1 VSRRPLTAELV
12 VAVATVLCSSR
23 AFAQENPPPQDAPEA
38 PATDAPSA
46 QEGRGAT
53 SGDDA
58 AALPTEDVGASSA
71 PSADS
76 SSVEAPTEAPSEA
89 PTEAPTVPAEAPA
102 QSEGPTEVRVRG
114 PKNEAVRL
122 QRSAEAVRV
131 IDTRRAKQETA
142 DMGEVLA
149 RSAGI
154 SVRRAGGLGS
164 GVRFSLNGLQD
175 DQVRFFLDGVPL
187 DRAGFPIGIAN
198 VPVNL
203 IDRVEVYRGV
213 VPIRFGADALGGA
226 VNLVSD
232 TRYTTHVGASYQVG
246 SFGTYRTTA
255 YGRYRHESGFVVG
268 ASGFFDSTRNDYP
281 VDVEVTDARG
291 RVSPARVRRFHD
303 GYQAYGATVETG
315 FVDRPWARRLLVKG
329 FVSSYDKELQNNI
342 VMTTPYGEVTY
353 GETVLGATAR
363 YEQPL
368 TRNLELEVL
377 ANYSHRT
384 IDFVDRSRWIYDWF
398 GRRVR
403 ERRVAGE
410 VDSTPSD
417 QSVWEDG
424 GYGRALVKYAIAP
437 EQSLRLSVTPA
448 LTTRTGEER
457 LRSDPNALDPL
468 ASRST
473 LVTVVTGL
481 EYELN
486 LFEERLQ
493 NIAFVKDYVYS
504 ASGVTPAAGTL
515 RRRERDDHAIG
526 AGDAI
531 RYRFAPWLYAKASYE
546 YATRLPRADEVFG
559 NAILV
564 QPNLS
569 LEPEVS
575 HNINVGPRVE
585 LQKSAIGD
593 LTVDLNGFLRYSDKL
608 IVLLGTDRYLTYHNV
623 YEARTLGLESA
634 LAWASPGRWLAV
646 DGALTFQDI
655 RNVSNEGTFGDF
667 EGDRVPNRPWLF
679 GSWGARLRIPR
690 MPEQSDTIEPFYH
703 GRWVH
708 SFYRGWESQ
717 GLREYKQVVDTQ
729 VTHHVGVSWTVVRDL
744 ARVTST
750 FEIDNV
756 TNAKVYD
763 FFGVQ
768 RPGRA
773 LFVKVT
779 AEL

>member
-1 VSRRPLTAELV
+1 VPRFPRPKVELAIAV
-12 VAVATVLCSSR
+12 VLAAVLPTSR
-23 AFAQENPPPQDAPEA
+23 AFAQNEPPQGAPAPGAEPVQDAGDAASGRDASPNAPQMPDAAPSLDASMAPAAEPSRSEQQPPPA
-38 PATDAPSA
+38 PAAGT
-46 QEGRGAT
+46 
-53 SGDDA
+53 
-58 AALPTEDVGASSA
+58 
-71 PSADS
+71 
-76 SSVEAPTEAPSEA
+76 
-89 PTEAPTVPAEAPA
+89 
-102 QSEGPTEVRVRG
+102 GPNEVTVRG
-114 PKNEAVRL
+114 PRSEAIRL
-122 QRSAEAVRV
+122 QRSAEAVNV

-154 SVRRAGGLGS
+154 SVRRAGGLGT
-164 GVRFSLNGLQD
+164 GFRFSLNGLQD
-175 DQVRFFLDGVPL
+175 DQIRFFLDGVPL
-187 DRAGFPIGIAN
+187 ERAGFPIGIAN

-203 IDRVEVYRGV
+203 VERVEVYRGV

-232 TRYTTHVGASYQVG
+232 TRYTTHLGASYQVG
-246 SFGTYRTTA
+246 SFGTYRTTVN
-255 YGRYRHESGFVVG
+255 GRYRHESGFVAG

-281 VDVEVTDARG
+281 VEVEVTDARG
-291 RVSPARVRRFHD
+291 RTSPATVRRFHD
-303 GYQAYGATVETG
+303 AYRAYGATVETG
-315 FVDRPWARRLLVKG
+315 FVDQPWARRLLVKG
-329 FVSSYDKELQNNI
+329 FASTYDKELQNNI
-342 VMTTPYGEVTY
+342 VMTTPYGEVAY

-363 YEQPL
+363 YEQPI
-368 TRNLELEVL
+368 TRELELEVV

-384 IDFVDRSRWIYDWF
+384 IDFVDRSQWVYDWF

-410 VDSTPSD
+410 IDIAPSD
-417 QSVWEDG
+417 QTVWEDG

-437 EQSLRLSVTPA
+437 EQAIRLSMTPA

-457 LRSDPNALDPL
+457 LRADSSALDPL
-468 ASRST
+468 AAKST
-473 LVTVVTGL
+473 LVTLVTGL

-486 LFEERLQ
+486 LLDERLQ

-504 ASGVTPAAGTL
+504 ASGVAPAAGTL
-515 RRRERDDHAIG
+515 RRREHDDHAVG
-526 AGDAI
+526 AGNAL
-531 RYRFAPWLYAKASYE
+531 RYRFARWLFAKASYE

-575 HNINVGPRVE
+575 HNVNVGPRVE
-585 LQKSAIGD
+585 LQKSPIGD
-593 LTVDLNGFLRYSDKL
+593 LTVDINGFLRHSDKL
-608 IVLLGTDRYLTYHNV
+608 IVLLGTDRFLTYQNV
-623 YEARTLGLESA
+623 YEARSAGLESA
-634 LAWASPGRWLAV
+634 LAWTVPDRWLAV
-646 DGALTFQDI
+646 DGALTFQDV
-655 RNVSNEGTFGDF
+655 RNVSNEGSFGEF

-679 GSWGARLRIPR
+679 GSWGARLRIPKLPR
-690 MPEQSDTIEPFYH
+690 RSDTLEPFYH

-717 GLREYKQVVDTQ
+717 GLREYKQIVDTQ
-729 VTHHVGVSWTVVRDL
+729 VTHDVGLSWTVIREL
-744 ARVTST
+744 ARITST
-750 FEIDNV
+750 FEINNV
-756 TNAKVYD
+756 TNARVYD